1 METGTPKHAPPSSL
15 RVIRLKEVC
24 RQTGLSRAS
33 IYRLMGARDFPRS
46 YPLSPGTVGWSEL
59 EVQKWIAKR
68 LCLIPSD
75 HKE

>member
-1 METGTPKHAPPSSL
+1 MDPGSHERIAPTVL

-46 YPLSPGTVGWSEL
+46 HPLSPGTVGWSEL
-59 EVQKWIAKR
+59 EVQQWIAKR
-68 LCLIPSD
+68 LCLVPPD
-75 HKE
+75 HEE